1 VRVRSQH
8 HSCRH
13 AEGQSKRTAVVLRQQ
28 DSKLPSASE
37 KRHAVTDHTHPS
49 TQAYGFLS
57 VAQDLEALYV
67 GPAFELEGRYA
78 QVLTTLF
85 VTLLFAGAIPLLL
98 PLAALALALS
108 FWVDKLAFFRYSNSL
123 QAYIHTRIYT
133 VWPIHTKLSKAAQ
146 PAWSL
151 TRSLDV

>member
-1 VRVRSQH
+1 M
-8 HSCRH
+8 
-13 AEGQSKRTAVVLRQQ
+13 
-28 DSKLPSASE
+28 
-37 KRHAVTDHTHPS
+37 
-49 TQAYGFLS
+49 
-57 VAQDLEALYV
+57 

-85 VTLLFAGAIPLLL
+85 VTMLFAGAIPLLL

-133 VWPIHTKLSKAAQ
+133 VWPIHTELSKAAQ
-146 PAWSL
+146 PAWHSPVVWTYDL
-151 TRSLDV
+151 PGCIARLLQWTTRSQCWLVGCCPMPRCCT